1 MKNFSDRNFG
11 QRSNDESSEV
21 DLIGFDK
28 LWNANYQETYEFIR
42 LQSAANND
50 KVQTEIELITT
61 ELDDKNFEIQKLNW
75 QLSEREKELQNLY
88 DELHKLIEL
97 NKKLNK
103 QLGDFERLTA
113 KQEHLINMLS
123 GDKDALAEPE
133 LPNFGR

>member
-1 MKNFSDRNFG
+1 MKNFSDRSFG
-11 QRSNDESSEV
+11 RHGNEDQSEI

-42 LQSAANND
+42 MQSSQNKD
-50 KVQTEIELITT
+50 KVKSEIELIST

-103 QLGDFERLTA
+103 QLTDYERLTA

-123 GDKDALAEPE
+123 GDKEALSEPE
-133 LPNFGR
+133 LPSFGR